1 MNNELNLDIN
11 VEPTLAEQVSGVIKK
26 LGEDLEEVRTLASV
40 VGPIT
45 SATPV
50 STSYGCLAD
59 MKFYFEELVK
69 VNELLLGELK
79 ERNELPA
86 PEVLPPV
93 HNKHSQQSS
102 CEMSTNAKGEL
113 SFSIKVYGDDI
124 DQAIEKAEDSLL
136 SLNDWKDRNWIDS
149 KRLVNEMETKIASLS
164 YELATLKGENN
175 VTSKTKESK
184 KG

>member
-1 MNNELNLDIN
+1 MNTLEAET
-11 VEPTLAEQVSGVIKK
+11 EPTIKEQVKMTINTIEETIIAQGTLDSEHLVQVP
-26 LGEDLEEVRTLASV
+26 LGH
-40 VGPIT
+40 
-45 SATPV
+45 
-50 STSYGCLAD
+50 LAD

-69 VNELLLGELK
+69 VNDVLRQSLSETLI
-79 ERNELPA
+79 N

-124 DQAIEKAEDSLL
+124 DNAIEKAEDSLL
-136 SLNDWKDRNWIDS
+136 ALNDWKDRNWIDS
-149 KRLVNEMETKIASLS
+149 KRLVNEMETKIAALS